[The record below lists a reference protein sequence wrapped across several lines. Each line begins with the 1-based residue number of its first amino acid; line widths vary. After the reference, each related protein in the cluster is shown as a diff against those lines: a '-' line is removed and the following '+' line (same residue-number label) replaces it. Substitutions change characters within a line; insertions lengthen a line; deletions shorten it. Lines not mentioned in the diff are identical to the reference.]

1 MKTVYEFV
9 FSFWSTVSK
18 SWDEVS
24 YWTVTPNNNQ
34 FMTETLIRDEE
45 GKVENIMLQVKE
57 HTLDWYDDCG
67 YDRDM
72 LI

>member
-1 MKTVYEFV
+1 METVYEFV
-9 FSFWSTVSK
+9 FSFWSTVSE
-18 SWDEVS
+18 SWEEVS
-24 YWTVTPNNNQ
+24 YWTLTPNNNQ

-45 GKVENIMLQVKE
+45 GKAENIMLQVEE

-67 YDRDM
+67 YGREM